1 MTQQAR
7 TRAWTLYETGR
18 DYNCQLNPNQYSLVR
33 TNTEFFI
40 GNQWLN
46 LPDTPA
52 MRALPKPT
60 FNILKRVASLFIAS
74 LTGSAFRLKVE
85 PLFEAADAAAFA
97 DTELSNLLEKFHF
110 EYRIR
115 DALFDGAQTGDY
127 CAHFWF
133 DPEARPYGGVGA
145 FQDYRGE
152 IQMELVDGINVM
164 FGNPADWRVER
175 QPWILLVGR
184 DRVENLR
191 REARRHHKA
200 GGVGAI
206 VADED
211 DETALYVLLY
221 TKVTRDHETTVHV
234 TKATREAVIYDDID
248 TGLSVYPVAWGNWER
263 QRNQYHGRALVT
275 GLIPN
280 QIFINTL
287 FATAMR
293 HIQLMAFPRVVYNA
307 DLISAWTN
315 EVGQAIGVRGL
326 QPGQNVA
333 SVAGTIPAS
342 EMSAQIFTLID
353 KTMAYT
359 KECLG
364 VSDVQLGSA
373 RPENTSALALLQTNA
388 EVSLENIRAGLHE
401 WLEDI
406 GRILLDMMGTCY
418 GTRPVV
424 TRRDGETTVTDFD
437 FRVFKHL
444 WLNLRADVGK
454 ATVYNESAVLQTLDD
469 LRRDGV
475 LSAVE
480 YLERVPDRLFPRKAE
495 LLDELRAAELNGE
508 SKTA

>member
-1 MTQQAR
+1 MTQRTR

-85 PLFEAADAAAFA
+85 PLFDASDTAAAFA

-133 DPEARPYGGVGA
+133 DPEARPYGGAGA

-164 FGNPADWRVER
+164 FGNPADCRVER

-191 REARRHHKA
+191 REAKRYRKA
-200 GGVGAI
+200 GGVEEI

-211 DETALYVLLY
+211 DDSALYVLLY
-221 TKVTRDHETTVHV
+221 TKVKETVHV
-234 TKATREAVIYDDID
+234 TKTTREAVIYDDID

-364 VSDVQLGSA
+364 VSDVQLGNAS
-373 RPENTSALALLQTNA
+373 PNNKSALALLQTNA

-424 TRRDGETTVTDFD
+424 TRRDGETAVTDFD
-437 FRVFKHL
+437 FREFKHL
-444 WLNLRADVGK
+444 WLTLRADVGS
-454 ATVYNESAVLQTLDD
+454 ATVYNETAVLQTLDE
-469 LRRDGV
+469 LRRDGF
-475 LSAVE
+475 LTAVQ

-495 LLDELRAAELNGE
+495 LLDELRAAQSNG
-508 SKTA
+508 

>member
-263 QRNQYHGRALVT
+263 QRN
-275 GLIPN
+275 
-280 QIFINTL
+280 
-287 FATAMR
+287 
-293 HIQLMAFPRVVYNA
+293 
-307 DLISAWTN
+307 
-315 EVGQAIGVRGL
+315 
-326 QPGQNVA
+326 
-333 SVAGTIPAS
+333 
-342 EMSAQIFTLID
+342 
-353 KTMAYT
+353 
-359 KECLG
+359 
-364 VSDVQLGSA
+364 
-373 RPENTSALALLQTNA
+373 
-388 EVSLENIRAGLHE
+388 
-401 WLEDI
+401 
-406 GRILLDMMGTCY
+406 
-418 GTRPVV
+418 
-424 TRRDGETTVTDFD
+424 
-437 FRVFKHL
+437 
-444 WLNLRADVGK
+444 
-454 ATVYNESAVLQTLDD
+454 
-469 LRRDGV
+469 
-475 LSAVE
+475 
-480 YLERVPDRLFPRKAE
+480 
-495 LLDELRAAELNGE
+495 
-508 SKTA
+508 